1 MALNLNNHVFG
12 FIRRIIFLST
22 ILLRSKQ
29 CHFGQFGQ
37 NPKVDFIEKSSKVE
51 QCAEP
56 WSIREKRRKLII
68 IQALQVHCDLVKAMI
83 KDRSKVDKDLLV
95 RSFTVK
101 ALPAQP

>member
-1 MALNLNNHVFG
+1 MALYLNNHVFG
-12 FIRRIIFLST
+12 FIQRIIFLST

-56 WSIREKRRKLII
+56 WSIREKRDKLII